1 MSSTLH
7 IGRQPIVNR
16 QGELFAYELLFR
28 NSQHNRADVVDDF
41 SATSHVIRNAFSE
54 FGLAHVLENHVGFIN
69 VSADLLLSDTIEL
82 LPATAVVL
90 EILETVEL
98 TPEVVERCAQL
109 VAKGFSLAL
118 DDVLQLDDMHRPVMP
133 YIRYIKIDLPACN
146 QEEIR
151 QAVAAFRPFG
161 VQLLAEKID
170 SQEQYDF
177 CHQLG
182 FDLFQGYFF
191 ARPTI
196 LSSNDSSPPNWA
208 LLQLL
213 GMLNRDADIS
223 ELVQAFKPS
232 PQLSFTLLKLVNSVA
247 CGAPCHI
254 DSIERAIA
262 ILGRRQLMR
271 WVQLLLFTRQEQ
283 GLPKQDPL
291 INLAVCRARLMELL
305 VQSRHPG
312 NRALSEQ
319 GFMVGLLSLLE
330 ALYRQP
336 MTTLLAPLQ
345 LQDDVHAA
353 LLQGSGLLGGLLAE
367 IRAMETSSPSE
378 SHISGDAAAL
388 LIDAMNWTDQLL
400 NDVSMA

>member
-7 IGRQPIVNR
+7 IGRQPIINR

-28 NSQHNRADVVDDF
+28 NSHANRADVVDDF
-41 SATSHVIRNAFSE
+41 AATSHVIRNAFSE
-54 FGLAHVLENHVGFIN
+54 FGLTHVLDNHVGFIN

-82 LPATAVVL
+82 LPANAVVL

-98 TPEVVERCAQL
+98 TPAVVARCLELAG
-109 VAKGFSLAL
+109 KGFTLAL
-118 DDVLQLDDMHRPVMP
+118 DDVLQLDEAHRPILP
-133 YIRYIKIDLPACN
+133 CISYIKIDLPACSRE
-146 QEEIR
+146 QIEA
-151 QAVAAFRPFG
+151 AVAAFRPFG
-161 VQLLAEKID
+161 VKLLAEKID
-170 SQEQYDF
+170 SQEEYEF

-196 LSSNDSSPPNWA
+196 LSRSNSNPPNWA

-213 GMLNRDADIS
+213 GMLNRDAPVS

-305 VQSRHPG
+305 VKSRHPG
-312 NRALSEQ
+312 NRSLSEQ

-330 ALYRQP
+330 ALYHQP
-336 MTTLLAPLQ
+336 KESLLTPLQ

-353 LLQGSGLLGGLLAE
+353 LLHGRGVLGELLGE
-367 IRAMETSSPSE
+367 IETMESSTPSGN
-378 SHISGDAAAL
+378 SISGDAAGL
-388 LIDAMNWTDQLL
+388 LLDAMNWTDQLL
-400 NDVSMA
+400 NEVSAP